1 MASER
6 ILVTTQTLASC
17 LASVKPVVAKRSVT
31 DTPEDLL
38 VASCGWHAATTKRQ
52 SSNWRTAWI
61 DAFPPRLQRQGEE
74 QARNVSANSR
84 AIVTP

>member
-31 DTPEDLL
+31 DTPEGLL
-38 VASCGWHAATTKRQ
+38 VASCGWRRQ
-52 SSNWRTAWI
+52 
-61 DAFPPRLQRQGEE
+61 
-74 QARNVSANSR
+74 NVNLC
-84 AIVTP
+84 IWTMMIGVTV